1 MMLYKITYIFTV
13 IVLILFV
20 YAKLYYSDFEAA
32 ARVVY
37 KLKKQK
43 LDAETAFV
51 IILEILI
58 VVDAILIATSI
69 FFLIF
74 R

>member
-1 MMLYKITYIFTV
+1 MLYKITYIFTV

-32 ARVVY
+32 ARLVY
-37 KLKKQK
+37 KIKKQK

-58 VVDAILIATSI
+58 TIDVILIATSI
-69 FFLIF
+69 FFFIF

>member
-1 MMLYKITYIFTV
+1 MLYKITYIFTV

>member
-1 MMLYKITYIFTV
+1 MFFKFTYIFTV

-32 ARVVY
+32 ARLLY
-37 KLKKQK
+37 KIKKET

-58 VVDAILIATSI
+58 AIDAILIATSI
-69 FFLIF
+69 FFFIF

>member
-1 MMLYKITYIFTV
+1 MLYKITYIFTV
-13 IVLILFV
+13 IVLILSV

-32 ARVVY
+32 ARLVY

-58 VVDAILIATSI
+58 AIDVILIATSI
-69 FFLIF
+69 FFFIF

>member
-1 MMLYKITYIFTV
+1 MLYKITYIFTV

-32 ARVVY
+32 ARLVY
-37 KLKKQK
+37 KIKKQK

-58 VVDAILIATSI
+58 TIDIILIATSI
-69 FFLIF
+69 FFFIF

>member
-1 MMLYKITYIFTV
+1 MLYKITYIFTV
-13 IVLILFV
+13 IVLILSV
-20 YAKLYYSDFEAA
+20 YTKLYYSDFEAA
-32 ARVVY
+32 ARLVY

-43 LDAETAFV
+43 LDVETAFV
-51 IILEILI
+51 IIFEILI
-58 VVDAILIATSI
+58 AIDVILIATSI

>member
-1 MMLYKITYIFTV
+1 MLYKITYIFTV

-32 ARVVY
+32 ARLLY
-37 KLKKQK
+37 KIKKQK

>member
-1 MMLYKITYIFTV
+1 MLYKITYIFTV
-13 IVLILFV
+13 IILILFV

-32 ARVVY
+32 ARLLY
-37 KLKKQK
+37 KIKKQK
-43 LDAETAFV
+43 LDAETTFV

-58 VVDAILIATSI
+58 AIDVILIATSI
-69 FFLIF
+69 FFFIF

>member
-1 MMLYKITYIFTV
+1 MLYKVTYIFTV

-32 ARVVY
+32 ARLVY
-37 KLKKQK
+37 KIKKQK

-58 VVDAILIATSI
+58 VIDVILIATSI
-69 FFLIF
+69 FFFIF

>member
-1 MMLYKITYIFTV
+1 MFYKFTYIFTI

-32 ARVVY
+32 ARLVY
-37 KLKKQK
+37 KLKKEII
-43 LDAETAFV
+43 DAETTFV

-58 VVDAILIATSI
+58 TINVILIAASI

>member
-1 MMLYKITYIFTV
+1 MLYKFTYIFTV

-20 YAKLYYSDFEAA
+20 YAKLYYNDFEAA
-32 ARVVY
+32 AKLLY
-37 KLKKQK
+37 KIKKEI
-43 LDAETAFV
+43 LDAETVFV

-58 VVDAILIATSI
+58 AIDVILITTSI

>member
-1 MMLYKITYIFTV
+1 MLYKITYIFTV
-13 IVLILFV
+13 IVLILSI

-32 ARVVY
+32 ARLVY

-58 VVDAILIATSI
+58 AIDVILIATSI
-69 FFLIF
+69 FFFIF

>member
-1 MMLYKITYIFTV
+1 MLYKFTYIFTV

-20 YAKLYYSDFEAA
+20 YAKRYYSDFEAA
-32 ARVVY
+32 TRVVY
-37 KLKKQK
+37 KIKKEIF
-43 LDAETAFV
+43 DAETVFV

-58 VVDAILIATSI
+58 AIDVILIATSI
-69 FFLIF
+69 FFFIF